1 MPNARILGFIACAV
15 ASSSFAGCGSPS
27 SGPPPVRAA
36 STYDV
41 DAIVSSAFKQ
51 YDSNSNGTIESGE
64 LAACPS
70 LKHFAGK
77 KGAISKDDLKT
88 RVTSYG
94 QKGSDSAVVN
104 VGAVIKLAGKPLE
117 NATVTLT
124 PEAFMGSGFE
134 PVSGTTD
141 SAGFVEF
148 RSASGAGI
156 AAGFYT
162 FSFSKKD
169 SSGKETLPAK
179 LNSASKEGR
188 EISNGSRGADTI
200 QINLAN

>member
-15 ASSSFAGCGSPS
+15 AILTLAGCGSPS
-27 SGPPPVRAA
+27 SGPPPVRSA

-41 DAIVSSAFKQ
+41 DAIVSAAFKK
-51 YDSNSNGTIESGE
+51 YDTNSNGTIESGE
-64 LAACPS
+64 LAASPS

-88 RVTSYG
+88 RITSYG
-94 QKGSDSAVVN
+94 QKGSDSSVVN

-117 NATVTLT
+117 STTVTLT

-148 RSASGAGI
+148 RSESGAGI

-162 FSFSKKD
+162 LSFSKKD

-179 LNSASKEGR
+179 FNSASKEGR
-188 EISNGSRGADTI
+188 EISNGPRGAETI